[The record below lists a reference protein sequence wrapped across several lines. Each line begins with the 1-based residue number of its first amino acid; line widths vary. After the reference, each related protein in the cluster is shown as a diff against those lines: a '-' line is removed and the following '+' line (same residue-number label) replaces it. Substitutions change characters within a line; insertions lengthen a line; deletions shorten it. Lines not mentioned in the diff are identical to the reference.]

1 MAQDQPVAALIV
13 ALTAALAPAVYTIN
27 RLRPDSLCFV
37 LPEAVKTLVET
48 DVQPRISELPRR
60 WDWVV
65 VSDPDHFPSCYQ
77 TIARSLPKMLR
88 AWEIDPG
95 ALVVDVTGATSAMA
109 GALILAA
116 TPFTSRI
123 VSLVD
128 PKEGREG
135 DVVDFEGGERLWISI
150 NPWDEAAE
158 AVRREGCELFNRGAF
173 VAAATVFRQIESR
186 VSGGQK
192 PLYRAFADLAEGYD
206 LWERFHYR
214 QAWEKLKSAVK
225 AMEMSSLFGGPPG
238 LKATIPAIKANAGFL
253 ERLVLDPAEV
263 KELLAFDL
271 LAHAGRRLHS
281 AHDTEAAMRALV
293 RALEAFAQ
301 QRLLK
306 QYRIKTWD
314 VQPEQLPQAF
324 RDTCRNCYLEDI
336 DGKYVLPAQ
345 AQFRVLAA
353 LDDPIGHA
361 FLKEWP
367 AMKPLLNAAN
377 QAVLGRGAET
387 VKAERVQQLFNVVV
401 KLSNAGDASL
411 PKFPTLNV

>member
-95 ALVVDVTGATSAMA
+95 ALVVDVTDATAVMA

-173 VAAATVFRQIESR
+173 VAAATVFRQIEIR

-238 LKATIPAIKANAGFL
+238 LKASIPAIKANAGFL

-387 VKAERVQQLFNVVV
+387 VKAERVQQLFNVLA